1 MDVGSP
7 SLRTGYIR
15 GMATRERARF
25 HVTPFHNGW
34 QVKGEGAGE
43 YDQEAVVDTKELAV
57 ELARKHAKQV
67 MPSQVIVH
75 KSDGVI
81 EEEFTYGDDPRDI
94 PG

>member
-1 MDVGSP
+1 MP
-7 SLRTGYIR
+7 TRTK
-15 GMATRERARF
+15 F

-34 QVKGEGAGE
+34 QVKAEGAAE
-43 YDQEAVVDTKELAV
+43 FDQEAVVDTKEHAID
-57 ELARKHAKQV
+57 LARGHARQV
-67 MPSQVIVH
+67 QPSQVIVH